1 LTNHTELF
9 RGLTAVTTCAPE
21 QTWSGKITDSMC
33 GSSHDSAT
41 EHHGKKLWTVTAR
54 WLACYRALGQLPKLV
69 LVFGRDRRQGR
80 EAFVQ
85 FAFNP
90 WPELAARSYQ
100 EFRPLEISGTVHSGI

>member
-1 LTNHTELF
+1 MTNHSECF
-9 RGLTAVTTCAPE
+9 RGAHSLSQRVRPSKR
-21 QTWSGKITDSMC
+21 WSGKITDSMC

-69 LVFGRDRRQGR
+69 LVFGRDRRQGG

-90 WPELAARSYQ
+90 WP
-100 EFRPLEISGTVHSGI
+100 